1 MRGRHF
7 SVSLL
12 PVYRSFP
19 AIEEEEGDPLAGKEV
34 WGLVRLLLCGRGKH
48 LDSRIWMREIKEVK
62 VLRAHGGCL
71 GTDGRRRAW
80 QAAKSFG

>member
-1 MRGRHF
+1 
-7 SVSLL
+7 
-12 PVYRSFP
+12 
-19 AIEEEEGDPLAGKEV
+19 
-34 WGLVRLLLCGRGKH
+34 
-48 LDSRIWMREIKEVK
+48 MREIKEVK

>member
-1 MRGRHF
+1 MKGKRKRMTFGPLWRTRVVAISFFWGR
-7 SVSLL
+7 VQ
-12 PVYRSFP
+12 
-19 AIEEEEGDPLAGKEV
+19 D
-34 WGLVRLLLCGRGKH
+34 
-48 LDSRIWMREIKEVK
+48 LDSRIWMKEIEEVK